1 VLRVR
6 TGLLALAF
14 IAGAAM
20 ASAQGAEIAFGGLR
34 QDTSLPVEMT
44 ADQLR
49 VDQAAGTATFT
60 GNVVVGQG
68 EMRLSADRVEVEYG
82 SDGITPTGRIERL
95 HAAGNVVL
103 VSGAEAA
110 EAQSA
115 VYTIDSGTIVMT
127 GSVLLTQGQ
136 NALSGERLVV
146 NLANGTGTMEG
157 RVKTIFQT
165 GTGE

>member
-1 VLRVR
+1 MFRVR
-6 TGLLALAF
+6 SGLVALAF

-68 EMRLSADRVEVEYG
+68 QMRLSADRVDVEYG
-82 SDGITPTGRIERL
+82 TEGQNPTGRIARL
-95 HAAGNVVL
+95 HAQGNVVL
-103 VSGAEAA
+103 VNGAEAA

-127 GSVLLTQGQ
+127 GNVLLTQGQ

-146 NLANGTGTMEG
+146 NLSSGTGTMEG

-165 GTGE
+165 GTTE